1 MNRDIYIYIYMCVC
15 VFLVVILVW
24 FSRGGGGGGGSRQGD
39 VFGERMKDQYIS
51 NKISH
56 IIKKGKEF

>member
-1 MNRDIYIYIYMCVC
+1 MCVC
-15 VFLVVILVW
+15 VFIVVILVW
-24 FSRGGGGGGGSRQGD
+24 FSRVGGGGGGSRQGD